1 MKLCE
6 KESYDG
12 ECEDEVEK
20 EVENEADK
28 NVEDTGKDSEKV
40 HENSCERIKE
50 TSKAKSENVV
60 EIMHAESVWKCQVIQ
75 LENQLRKSE
84 VLQVG
89 NVK

>member
-20 EVENEADK
+20 EVENDADK

-50 TSKAKSENVV
+50 TSEVKSKNVV
-60 EIMHAESVWKCQVIQ
+60 EIMHAESAWKVIQ
-75 LENQLRKSE
+75 LNKPKSPWQLR
-84 VLQVG
+84 
-89 NVK
+89 